1 MIILEVDDEEE
12 IGKGNDFIEDLVIG
26 FKDVVDVS

>member
-12 IGKGNDFIEDLVIG
+12 IGKGNDFIEDLVIV